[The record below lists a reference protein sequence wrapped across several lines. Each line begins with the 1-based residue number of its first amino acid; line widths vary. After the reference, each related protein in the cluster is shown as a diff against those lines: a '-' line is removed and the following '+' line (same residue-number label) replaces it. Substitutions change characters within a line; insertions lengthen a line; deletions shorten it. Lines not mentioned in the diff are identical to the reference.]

1 MNILI
6 TGIHGFVGGNLVVAL
21 KEKNKIYGLDIVTKN
36 VEGVLGTYTWNELD
50 LIPEVDVII
59 HLAGI
64 AHDTKNQKEKKEYFD
79 INVGLTQKIYDWFL
93 NSDAKKIIVFSSVK
107 AVADKVEGNFLTEDV
122 APNPLGPYGE
132 SKFASEIYVNNQKQK
147 INNNEKLTY
156 VLRPCMIHGPG
167 NKGNFNL
174 LYNFVRKGIPYPLG
188 AFENKRSF
196 TSIENIAFVI
206 KQIIEKDIT
215 EGVYNVADDESLST
229 NELIELIANALN
241 KSPRIW
247 NWNKTLIQFISK
259 IGTRLNL
266 PFNQERLDKLT
277 GNYVVSNK
285 KLKNAL
291 GIEKMPFTC
300 NQGFI
305 NTIKSFVE

>member
-36 VEGVLGTYTWNELD
+36 VEGVIGTYTWNELD
-50 LIPEVDVII
+50 LIPEVDVVI

-93 NSDAKKIIVFSSVK
+93 NSQTKKIIIFSSVK

-122 APNPLGPYGE
+122 VPNPQGPYGE
-132 SKFASEIYVNNQKQK
+132 SKLASEIYINNQKQK
-147 INNNEKLTY
+147 VKIDEKLTY
-156 VLRPCMIHGPG
+156 VLRPCMIHGSG

-196 TSIENIAFVI
+196 TSIENVVFII
-206 KQIIEKDIT
+206 KQIIEKDIL

-305 NTIKSFVE
+305 NTIKSFDE